1 MKLFLTIAMYLLVLL
16 LAMAT
21 LIYFDVNTLFLVTLL
36 GAIVAVKHI
45 NSDDEVTYVDKF
57 IGIGFALSVSPS
69 VGVSLDQ
76 LTVFSNGF
84 VIQSLLSAL
93 LFVYFIKTKPS
104 IIGRIYRE
112 AKGNI
117 GIVLDDVLAGF
128 AAGISSAI
136 VWQSFLF
143 LSDLLK

>member
-1 MKLFLTIAMYLLVLL
+1 MKLFLTAITYVLILL

-36 GAIVAVKHI
+36 GAIVAVKNI
-45 NSDDEVTYVDKF
+45 KADEKETYVDKF

-69 VGVSLDQ
+69 VGVPIDQ
-76 LTVFSNGF
+76 LIILSNGF

-112 AKGNI
+112 AKGSV

-128 AAGISSAI
+128 AAGITSSLL
-136 VWQSFLF
+136 WQAFLF
-143 LSDLLK
+143 ISQKL

>member
-1 MKLFLTIAMYLLVLL
+1 MKLFLTTITYVLILL

-36 GAIVAVKHI
+36 GAIVAVKNI
-45 NSDDEVTYVDKF
+45 KADEKETYVDKF

-69 VGVSLDQ
+69 AGVPIDQ
-76 LTVFSNGF
+76 LTILSNGF

-112 AKGNI
+112 AKGSV

-128 AAGISSAI
+128 AAGISSSLL
-136 VWQSFLF
+136 WQAFLF
-143 LSDLLK
+143 ISQKL